1 MASEEERGMVRRQ
14 KPVTG
19 SVEDYQPA
27 EEDAEG
33 PSAEDVQRFSDVTVK
48 CPGCGTELMDDV
60 QECWKC
66 HRSLDSRNTH
76 ETGLPT
82 WVVLTAVVLL
92 MLVVGYFLL

>member
-19 SVEDYQPA
+19 SVEDYQPEA
-27 EEDAEG
+27 EDAEG
-33 PSAEDVQRFSDVTVK
+33 PSAEDVERFSDVTVK

-66 HRSLDSRNTH
+66 GRSLDSRNTH

-92 MLVVGYFLL
+92 LLVVGYFLL